1 MSWSE
6 IAARLTHL
14 GSVGNFNPSIDTLLM
29 RKQQLAYSFFAK
41 IKAKFKLCM
50 AKDRS
55 MSKDSTFFLTQL
67 LDERRAQQS
76 FRELRLPGDKVDF
89 CSNDYLG
96 LARNADVRAYIHTL
110 MTERHPAHGS
120 TGSRLLAGNYEWI
133 LSVEQDLANF
143 HQAPAGLL
151 YNSGYDANLGV
162 FSCLGRKGDTIIY
175 DQLIHASIR
184 DGVRLSAAQSFSF
197 LHSDV
202 ADLEKKL
209 RNAGGNIFVAV
220 ESVYSMDGD
229 LAPLAAIAALCRQY
243 GAHLIVDEAHATG
256 IIGNAGEGLVQH
268 LQLTD
273 QCFARIH
280 TFGKAV
286 GCHGAVVLGSEI
298 LREYL
303 INFSRSFIYTTSLPP
318 AALAAIVAGYAA
330 FPYMKA
336 EREQL
341 SALIRQFREGLTAV
355 ELLAGNTP
363 IQAVLTRGNDNTRKI
378 AGALQ
383 SAGLD
388 VRPILHP
395 TVPKGAERLRIVLH
409 SFNTAAEVDML
420 IKVLQS

>member
-1 MSWSE
+1 M
-6 IAARLTHL
+6 T
-14 GSVGNFNPSIDTLLM
+14 
-29 RKQQLAYSFFAK
+29 Q
-41 IKAKFKLCM
+41 
-50 AKDRS
+50 DRTS
-55 MSKDSTFFLTQL
+55 FLTRL
-67 LDERRAQQS
+67 LDERREQQA

-96 LARNADVRAYIHTL
+96 LARNADVRAGIHAL
-110 MTERHPAHGS
+110 MEARHPAHGS
-120 TGSRLLAGNYEWI
+120 TGSRLLAGNYQWI
-133 LSVEQDLANF
+133 NDIEKDLANF

-184 DGVRLSAAQSFSF
+184 DGVRLSAVQSFSF

-202 ADLEKKL
+202 TDLEKKL
-209 RNAGGNIFVAV
+209 KNAGGNIFVAV

-229 LAPLAAIAALCRQY
+229 LAPLTAIAALCGQY

-256 IIGNAGEGLVQH
+256 IIGHRGEGLVQQ

-273 QCFARIH
+273 ACFARIH

-298 LREYL
+298 LRDYL
-303 INFSRSFIYTTSLPP
+303 INFSRSFIYTTALPP
-318 AALAAIVAGYAA
+318 AALAAIEAGYAA
-330 FPYMKA
+330 FPYMSA
-336 EREQL
+336 AREQL
-341 SALIRQFREGLTAV
+341 SALIRQFQAGLQNV

-363 IQAVLTRGNDNTRKI
+363 IQAVLTRGNDHTRKI

-383 SAGLD
+383 LAGLD

-395 TVPKGAERLRIVLH
+395 TVPKGSERLRIVLH
-409 SFNTAAEVDML
+409 SFNTPEEVDRL
-420 IKVLQS
+420 IKVLQA

>member
-1 MSWSE
+1 M
-6 IAARLTHL
+6 
-14 GSVGNFNPSIDTLLM
+14 G
-29 RKQQLAYSFFAK
+29 
-41 IKAKFKLCM
+41 
-50 AKDRS
+50 KDNTS
-55 MSKDSTFFLTQL
+55 FLTRL
-67 LDERRAQQS
+67 LDERREQQS

-96 LARNADVRAYIHTL
+96 LTRNAAVREYIHTL
-110 MTERHPAHGS
+110 MEERHPAHGS

-133 LSVEQDLANF
+133 ESVEKDLATF
-143 HQAPAGLL
+143 HGAEAGLL

-162 FSCLGRKGDTIIY
+162 FSCLGRKGDTVIY

-197 LHSDV
+197 AHNDV

-209 RNAGGNIFVAV
+209 KHGTGNIFVAV

-229 LAPLAAIAALCRQY
+229 LAPLAAIAAVCEQY

-256 IIGNAGEGLVQH
+256 VIGNRGEGLVQH
-268 LQLTD
+268 LQLTAA
-273 QCFARIH
+273 CFARIH

-286 GCHGAVVLGSEI
+286 GCHGAVVLGSRI
-298 LREYL
+298 LRDYL

-318 AALAAIVAGYAA
+318 AALAAIEAGYAT
-330 FPYMKA
+330 FPYMRA

-341 SALIRQFREGLTAV
+341 SALIEQFRAGIVNT
-355 ELLAGNTP
+355 ELLPGTTP
-363 IQAVLTRGNDNTRKI
+363 IQAVLTRGNENTRGI
-378 AGALQ
+378 AQRLQ
-383 SAGLD
+383 QEGLD

-409 SFNTAAEVDML
+409 SFNTPAEVAHL
-420 IKVLQS
+420 IKVLQA

>member
-1 MSWSE
+1 MTQDNTS
-6 IAARLTHL
+6 
-14 GSVGNFNPSIDTLLM
+14 
-29 RKQQLAYSFFAK
+29 
-41 IKAKFKLCM
+41 
-50 AKDRS
+50 
-55 MSKDSTFFLTQL
+55 FLTRL
-67 LDERRAQQS
+67 LDERKAQQS

-96 LARNADVRAYIHTL
+96 LARNAEVRAYIHTL
-110 MTERHPAHGS
+110 MEERHPAHGS
-120 TGSRLLAGNYEWI
+120 TGSRLLAGNYQWI
-133 LSVEQDLANF
+133 NDVEKDLADF

-197 LHSDV
+197 FHNDI

-209 RNAGGNIFVAV
+209 KNASGNTFVAV

-229 LAPLAAIAALCRQY
+229 LAPLAAIAGLCTQY

-256 IIGNAGEGLVQH
+256 IIGNRGEGLVQQ
-268 LQLTD
+268 LQLTNA
-273 QCFARIH
+273 CFARIH

-298 LREYL
+298 LRDYL

-318 AALAAIVAGYAA
+318 AALAAIEAGYAA
-330 FPYMKA
+330 FPYMQA
-336 EREQL
+336 ERAQL
-341 SALIRQFREGLTAV
+341 SLLIQQFQTGLHHV

-363 IQAVLTRGNDNTRKI
+363 IQAVLTRGNEHTRKI
-378 AGALQ
+378 AAALQ
-383 SAGLD
+383 LAGLD

-395 TVPKGAERLRIVLH
+395 TVPKGLERLRIVLH
-409 SFNTAAEVDML
+409 SFNTEAEVDRL
-420 IKVLQS
+420 IKVLQA

>member
-1 MSWSE
+1 M
-6 IAARLTHL
+6 
-14 GSVGNFNPSIDTLLM
+14 G
-29 RKQQLAYSFFAK
+29 
-41 IKAKFKLCM
+41 
-50 AKDRS
+50 
-55 MSKDSTFFLTQL
+55 KDSTSFLTRL
-67 LDERRAQQS
+67 LDERREQQS

-96 LARNADVRAYIHTL
+96 LARNAVVREYIHTL
-110 MTERHPAHGS
+110 MEERHPAHGS

-133 LSVEQDLANF
+133 ESVEKDLAAF
-143 HQAPAGLL
+143 HGAAAGLL

-197 LHSDV
+197 AHNEV

-209 RNAGGNIFVAV
+209 KHGVGNIFVAV

-229 LAPLAAIAALCRQY
+229 LAPLAAIAAICEQY

-256 IIGNAGEGLVQH
+256 IIGNRGEGLVQH
-268 LQLTD
+268 LELTNA
-273 QCFARIH
+273 CFARIH

-286 GCHGAVVLGSEI
+286 GCHGAVVLGPGI
-298 LREYL
+298 LRDYL

-318 AALAAIVAGYAA
+318 AALAAIEAGYAT
-330 FPYMKA
+330 FPYMQA

-341 SALIRQFREGLTAV
+341 SALIAQFRAGMANM
-355 ELLAGNTP
+355 ELVPGTTP
-363 IQAVLTRGNDNTRKI
+363 IQAVLTRGNEHTRNM
-378 AGALQ
+378 AQRLQ
-383 SAGLD
+383 QAGLD

-395 TVPKGAERLRIVLH
+395 TVPKGSERLRIVLH
-409 SFNTAAEVDML
+409 SFNTPAEVAHL
-420 IKVLQS
+420 IKVLQA